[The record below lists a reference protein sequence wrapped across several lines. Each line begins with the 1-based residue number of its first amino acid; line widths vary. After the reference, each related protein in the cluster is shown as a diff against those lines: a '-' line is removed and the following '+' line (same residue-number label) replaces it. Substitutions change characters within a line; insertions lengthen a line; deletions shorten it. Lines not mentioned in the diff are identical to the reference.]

1 MKAMILAA
9 GFGARL
15 RPLTETTPKPL
26 IEIGGKPLIEYT
38 LNAVYKAGIKEVIIN
53 LHHLG
58 GKIQDKLGDGSRY
71 GLTLRYSPETVIRG
85 TGGALLQARAFLDE
99 PFYLINSDIL
109 FDLDLTL
116 LPPLLSERQAHAVM
130 VLAAPGPDQPAPA
143 NIYLDSRGNVRSL
156 FTAVRGTVPY
166 IFTGIQ
172 FLTPD
177 ALRYIP
183 DQLDQPSTTLHMYPG
198 MINDKRRI
206 AGYVHAGLWM
216 DIGNP
221 TSLEQAQRLF
231 RT

>member
-9 GFGARL
+9 GFGTRL
-15 RPLTETTPKPL
+15 RPLTETIPKPL
-26 IEIGGKPLIEYT
+26 IEINGKPLIEYT
-38 LNAVYKAGIKEVIIN
+38 LGAVKKAGVREVIIN

-58 GKIQDKLGDGSRY
+58 NKIQDRLGDGSRY
-71 GLTLRYSPETVIRG
+71 GLALRYSPEPVIRG

-99 PFYLINSDIL
+99 PFFLINGDIL

-116 LPPLLSERQAHAVM
+116 LPPLLAEKQAGAVM
-130 VLAAPGPDQPAPA
+130 VLAAPGPGQPAPA
-143 NIYLDSRGNVRSL
+143 NIYLDGHGNVRSL

-183 DQLDQPSTTLHMYPG
+183 DQPDQPSTTVHMYPG
-198 MINDKRRI
+198 MLNDKQRI
-206 AGYVHAGLWM
+206 AGYVHAGMWI
-216 DIGNP
+216 DIGSP
-221 TSLEQAQRLF
+221 QRLEQAQRLF
-231 RT
+231 RA